1 MTKTQIAK
9 KAVKTRN
16 ARATFTKRHG
26 TYTLDVIRLS
36 ATGAS
41 SSEIATKCGISVGK
55 VAAIK
60 AHLTMGTYNN
70 LLQGCNIKR

>member
-16 ARATFTKRHG
+16 ARATFTKRYG
-26 TYTLDVIRLS
+26 ANTLDVIRLS
-36 ATGAS
+36 AKGVP
-41 SSEIATKCGISVGK
+41 SSEIAAKYGISVGK

-60 AHLTMGTYNN
+60 AHISMGTYRTS
-70 LLQGCNIKR
+70 LIGCNV